1 MQLLLGVFILMFTS
15 VFITTHAAWHRPLIS
30 SCQMKEQRQKK
41 HQQLEVRIIQQIQ
54 GMSYRDCT
62 DNVVYACG
70 PFLSLVRPSLQFAA
84 RHGHKHI

>member
-15 VFITTHAAWHRPLIS
+15 VFITTHAAWHRPLADERARAEEAPAS
-30 SCQMKEQRQKK
+30 SFKCVED
-41 HQQLEVRIIQQIQ
+41 IIQQIQ

-70 PFLSLVRPSLQFAA
+70 PFLSLLRPLFAICCET
-84 RHGHKHI
+84 RS